1 MVTHVVGAF
10 TLALAVN
17 GLKSRAV
24 SYFART
30 SLFFPFVISWAAVAL
45 LWRYVL
51 SPSFGL
57 LSYYAGKLGFTPPD
71 WFNDPQWTLPA
82 IIGIDWWHTIGFTF
96 VIMLAGLQA
105 VPQELVEAARTDG
118 AGWWRILW
126 NVTIPMMSPTIFF
139 VTVITFLGAFQ
150 IFDPMQIITPGGG
163 PDKSTLTIVMYLYQR
178 GLPALHRRL
187 RRRRVAVDVRDH
199 DGRDPAAV
207 RRVPAV
213 GAPELMTTTIGRR
226 WPRWLL
232 GLGLTV
238 LGVLMLA
245 PLVWMIAESLTDEK
259 SPLRLPPNWIPKPF
273 TLDNYRGISGLI
285 PFGRMALNSL
295 IVATIATA
303 GSLLV
308 SVLAAYALSRLRF
321 PGRELIFIVLLSALM
336 IPGQMTIIPVFVL
349 MRNLHLINTLPSLWI
364 PALINVFAIFF
375 FRQYFNTIPRELD
388 EAARIDGAN
397 NMWILFRVILPL
409 SGPAIAAVAIL
420 TFEASWNSY
429 FVPLIFISS
438 EDKMTLPLGLVTLN
452 AGQGGSS
459 VIVFAAITAVV
470 VPVLIVFL
478 AFQRLFVAS
487 IASVGIRG

>member
-1 MVTHVVGAF
+1 
-10 TLALAVN
+10 
-17 GLKSRAV
+17 
-24 SYFART
+24 
-30 SLFFPFVISWAAVAL
+30 
-45 LWRYVL
+45 
-51 SPSFGL
+51 
-57 LSYYAGKLGFTPPD
+57 
-71 WFNDPQWTLPA
+71 
-82 IIGIDWWHTIGFTF
+82 
-96 VIMLAGLQA
+96 
-105 VPQELVEAARTDG
+105 
-118 AGWWRILW
+118 
-126 NVTIPMMSPTIFF
+126 
-139 VTVITFLGAFQ
+139 
-150 IFDPMQIITPGGG
+150 
-163 PDKSTLTIVMYLYQR
+163 
-178 GLPALHRRL
+178 
-187 RRRRVAVDVRDH
+187 
-199 DGRDPAAV
+199 
-207 RRVPAV
+207 
-213 GAPELMTTTIGRR
+213 MTTAIGRR

-259 SPLRLPPNWIPKPF
+259 YALRLPPNWIPKPF